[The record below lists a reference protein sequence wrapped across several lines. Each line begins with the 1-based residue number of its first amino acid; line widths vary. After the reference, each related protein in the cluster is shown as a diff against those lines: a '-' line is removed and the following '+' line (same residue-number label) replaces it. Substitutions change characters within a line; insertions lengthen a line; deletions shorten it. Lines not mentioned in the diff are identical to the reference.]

1 MTRETKIG
9 LIVAGSFLCLVCI
22 VIASKWRRGDDPSK
36 EPEGPT
42 VPVAAVKP
50 TQNTN
55 TPQANTKDKAQSE
68 KPTPPVALIKLPPP
82 LENDKSAPG
91 DNKPEIAAPAPLVLP
106 PQLSEKDRME
116 LEARKHE
123 KEALANLQRA
133 PQHDPLPMPLDTA
146 AIKFPPL
153 PPEDGVIGQPAV
165 VGPKPVPPPI
175 LPAQDGDQKPI
186 SPLDKA
192 GVDGF
197 PPLAPLAALQE
208 RKTAAADLPKPGN
221 VGAIVIPPQNGGTS
235 DSPPEAP
242 AKSTIPSAQ
251 KPDNLPVFPP
261 PNPKDTSRA
270 IAPVNEK
277 DQRPNKDG
285 FPAPPLTAFP
295 KEPVMPANPTE
306 APTVPSNPIARIGG
320 DRTPSAPPIMIAPG
334 FSGIKPLPPVRDV
347 NNSYVCQSG
356 DTNFATLST
365 RLYGTPKYADALLAY
380 NRDNARWIKNGSAFL
395 ASSPS
400 LTPGQ
405 HVEYPPIEILERS
418 YHSLIREASVNPI
431 PSIPGAPLVKLA
443 TPAPLNPG
451 IATISNPPA
460 AGQTRNYKVQNPN
473 GESILDI
480 AERMLGNRSLWTEIY
495 RINQTNPAVRP
506 PATIPAGTDLKLPAN

>member
-22 VIASKWRRGDDPSK
+22 VLASRLRRADDP
-36 EPEGPT
+36 PT
-42 VPVAAVKP
+42 GGEEQTVQDSAAKP
-50 TQNTN
+50 APKTN
-55 TPQANTKDKAQSE
+55 TPQTNTKDQAQSE
-68 KPTPPVALIKLPPP
+68 KPTPPVALIKLPSP
-82 LENDKSAPG
+82 LENSKGAHG
-91 DNKPEIAAPAPLVLP
+91 DNKPESAAPSLLNLP

-123 KEALANLQRA
+123 KEALASLQSA
-133 PQHDPLPMPLDTA
+133 PQHDPPPMPLDTG

-153 PPEDGVIGQPAV
+153 PPDEGVIGQPTV

-175 LPAQDGDQKPI
+175 LPAQDGEQKPI
-186 SPLDKA
+186 NPLDKA

-197 PPLAPLAALQE
+197 PPPAPLTALQE
-208 RKTAAADLPKPGN
+208 KKTSAPDLPKSAN
-221 VGAIVIPPQNGGTS
+221 VGALATSPQNGGTS

-242 AKSTIPSAQ
+242 PKSITPPAQ
-251 KPDNLPVFPP
+251 KPDNPPVFPP
-261 PNPKDTSRA
+261 PN
-270 IAPVNEK
+270 
-277 DQRPNKDG
+277 KDG
-285 FPAPPLTAFP
+285 IPGPPLTAFP
-295 KEPVMPANPTE
+295 KEPVMPANPSE
-306 APTVPSNPIARIGG
+306 ATTVSPNPIARIGG
-320 DRTPSAPPIMIAPG
+320 DGTPSAPPITIAPG
-334 FSGIKPLPPVRDV
+334 FGGIKPLPPVRDV
-347 NNSYVCQSG
+347 NNSYVCQNG
-356 DTNFATLST
+356 DTNFATLSM

-380 NRDNARWIKNGSAFL
+380 NRDHARWIKNGSTFL
-395 ASSPS
+395 ANPPS

-405 HVEYPPIEILERS
+405 QVEYPPIEILERS
-418 YHSLIREASVNPI
+418 YRSLIREASVDSI

>member
-36 EPEGPT
+36 EPEGQT

-50 TQNTN
+50 TQSTK
-55 TPQANTKDKAQSE
+55 TPQAKTKDEGQSDG
-68 KPTPPVALIKLPPP
+68 PTSPVALIKLPSPP
-82 LENDKSAPG
+82 ESGNGAPG
-91 DNKPEIAAPAPLVLP
+91 DNKSIIPAPTPLNLP
-106 PQLSEKDRME
+106 PQLNEKDRME
-116 LEARKHE
+116 LEARKQE
-123 KEALANLQRA
+123 KEALASLQSA
-133 PQHDPLPMPLDTA
+133 PGHDSLPMPLDTGT
-146 AIKFPPL
+146 INFPPL
-153 PPEDGVIGQPAV
+153 PPGDGVIPQPG
-165 VGPKPVPPPI
+165 VGGLKAVPPPI
-175 LPAQDGDQKPI
+175 LPGQDGDQKPLI
-186 SPLDKA
+186 PLDKA
-192 GVDGF
+192 VLDGF
-197 PPLAPLAALQE
+197 PPPVPLAALQE
-208 RKTAAADLPKPGN
+208 KKTAAPDLPKPGN
-221 VGAIVIPPQNGGTS
+221 VSPLVTPSPNGERS
-235 DSPPEAP
+235 DSLPEALKRP
-242 AKSTIPSAQ
+242 TNPSGQ
-251 KPDNLPVFPP
+251 SPDNPLVFPP
-261 PNPKDTSRA
+261 PNPKETSRA
-270 IAPVNEK
+270 IVPVNEK
-277 DQRPNKDG
+277 DQPPNKDG
-285 FPAPPLTAFP
+285 ISAPPLTAFP
-295 KEPVMPANPTE
+295 KEPVMPANPSE
-306 APTVPSNPIARIGG
+306 APTVSPNPIARIGG
-320 DRTPSAPPIMIAPG
+320 DGTPSAPPITIAPG
-334 FSGIKPLPPVRDV
+334 FGGIKPLPPVKDV

-380 NRDNARWIKNGSAFL
+380 NRDHARWIKNGSAFL

-405 HVEYPPIEILERS
+405 QVEYPPIEILERS
-418 YHSLIREASVNPI
+418 YLSLIREASVNPI

-460 AGQTRNYKVQNPN
+460 AGQTRNYKVQNPS

-506 PATIPAGTDLKLPAN
+506 PAAIPVGTDLKLPAN